1 MAMVQITCDPFK
13 RQKLLL
19 VVVEI
24 SAMVVGMRDMLSQHS
39 SSSTSMT
46 PTYSYK
52 NFLKYIYLLP
62 IPSFREYRGCSLSNQ
77 FHPSRW
83 PNFPP
88 MNLNSTF
95 SYDLVAAPNC
105 SNDV

>member
-46 PTYSYK
+46 LTDSYK

-77 FHPSRW
+77 IKMAELKHHYYIE
-83 PNFPP
+83 
-88 MNLNSTF
+88 LSTHEPQL
-95 SYDLVAAPNC
+95 DI
-105 SNDV
+105 